1 MILFFFLVDKKKKKL
16 PNLRGHLAVA
26 CIFKNVLFMYLFL
39 AVFGLRCCAR
49 FSPVA
54 GSRGCSLVAAQG
66 ILTAVASLVADYQL

>member
-54 GSRGCSLVAAQG
+54 GSRGCSLEVAHR
-66 ILTAVASLVADYQL
+66 LLMVVASLVAEHGL